1 MSEFAGGIDEEIGVE
16 EKEKS
21 DKITSIEEKKPKRR
35 PFHYWEVGDRKLS
48 LKLNTRMIEI
58 LENKYKMNII
68 NLVAGGDIPPLSVM
82 ITVVQAAAAPWT
94 HKLKYEDVQK
104 LYDKWTEDGGDQ
116 ITFYTLV
123 SDDLDELYEQ
133 ALDCGIRPALF
144 WELSPLEVADLMASY
159 HRKERRKFK
168 QQVGLS
174 FLQAEVTA
182 RYVSLQKG
190 DPLPEPWEYYPTL
203 FEEEKQAFEQEKLK
217 EYYEKRRED
226 AARYNQRRHQMEEN

>member
-1 MSEFAGGIDEEIGVE
+1 M
-16 EKEKS
+16 
-21 DKITSIEEKKPKRR
+21 
-35 PFHYWEVGDRKLS
+35 
-48 LKLNTRMIEI
+48 
-58 LENKYKMNII
+58 
-68 NLVAGGDIPPLSVM
+68 
-82 ITVVQAAAAPWT
+82 
-94 HKLKYEDVQK
+94 
-104 LYDKWTEDGGDQ
+104 
-116 ITFYTLV
+116 

-144 WELSPLEVADLMASY
+144 WELSPLEIADLMASY
-159 HRKERRKFK
+159 HRRERRKFK
-168 QQVGLS
+168 RQVGLS

-182 RYVSLQKG
+182 RYVALQKD

>member
-1 MSEFAGGIDEEIGVE
+1 MARGRRR
-16 EKEKS
+16 S
-21 DKITSIEEKKPKRR
+21 DHLLHP
-35 PFHYWEVGDRKLS
+35 DRH
-48 LKLNTRMIEI
+48 
-58 LENKYKMNII
+58 
-68 NLVAGGDIPPLSVM
+68 AD
-82 ITVVQAAAAPWT
+82 
-94 HKLKYEDVQK
+94 
-104 LYDKWTEDGGDQ
+104 DGGFRFFPAGSGGQYHEEPGRGRRNDV
-116 ITFYTLV
+116 TLV

-133 ALDCGIRPALF
+133 ALDCGIRPVLF

-159 HRKERRKFK
+159 HRKERRKFR

-174 FLQAEVTA
+174 FLQAELTA

-226 AARYNQRRHQMEEN
+226 AARYNQRRHQTEES

>member
-1 MSEFAGGIDEEIGVE
+1 
-16 EKEKS
+16 
-21 DKITSIEEKKPKRR
+21 
-35 PFHYWEVGDRKLS
+35 
-48 LKLNTRMIEI
+48 MIEI
-58 LENKYKMNII
+58 LENKYKMNIM

-82 ITVVQAAAAPWT
+82 ITVVQAAATPWT

-104 LYDKWTEDGGDQ
+104 MYDKWTEDGGDQ
-116 ITFYTLV
+116 ITFIPRSSCRRWWFPVFPAGSGGQYHEESGRGRRNDVTLV

-144 WELSPLEVADLMASY
+144 WELSPLEIADLMASY
-159 HRKERRKFK
+159 HRRERRKFK
-168 QQVGLS
+168 RQVGLS
-174 FLQAEVTA
+174 FLQAEITA
-182 RYVSLQKG
+182 RYVALQKD